1 MNKNK
6 TRRKSSLDKKKK
18 RNLSTTAR
26 NQITK
31 FMHNKHAKTR
41 NSILYNAAIQLLYNE
56 LPKNQ
61 KLKLRS
67 VIGKGTIGT
76 YGSSRP

>member
-6 TRRKSSLDKKKK
+6 TRRKSSLGKKNKHK
-18 RNLSTTAR
+18 LSTTAR

-31 FMHNKHAKTR
+31 FIHNKNSKTR

-56 LPKNQ
+56 LPKDQ
-61 KLKLRS
+61 KLKLHA
-67 VIGKGTIGT
+67 VIGTQ
-76 YGSSRP
+76 GSNKTS